1 MSSHEDV
8 TQENARAQKSN
19 MEDSGEGGGEGGGE
33 AEAEPE
39 PEAGKGSTGLPFV
52 PFRVLYNIHGE

>member
-19 MEDSGEGGGEGGGE
+19 MEDSGKGGGEGGGE
-33 AEAEPE
+33 AEAE
-39 PEAGKGSTGLPFV
+39 AGKGSTGLSFV
-52 PFRVLYNIHGE
+52 LFRVLYNINGE